1 MTRRAAQP
9 PVSALALLQQ
19 EVNDLFHRLSA
30 IDRSEHL
37 PGSEWSPSADVFES
51 KDRLVVVIE
60 APGLPPESLRVV
72 FRDGELVLSG
82 ERRPRRVGPGASFL
96 CLERPHGRFE
106 RRIPIDLPVD
116 VARARA
122 TLANGLLAVTLPRL
136 RERRGRE
143 TAIPIER
150 ETTE

>member
-1 MTRRAAQP
+1 VTRRAARP

-19 EVNDLFHRLSA
+19 EVNDLFLRLSA
-30 IDRSEHL
+30 LDRTERL
-37 PGSEWSPSADVFES
+37 PGNEWSPVADVFES

-60 APGLPPESLRVV
+60 VPGLPPESLRVV

-82 ERRPRRVGPGASFL
+82 ERRARRVGPGASFL

-122 TLANGLLAVTLPRL
+122 TLARGLLAVSLPRL

-143 TAIPIER
+143 TVIPIER
-150 ETTE
+150 ETAE

>member
-1 MTRRAAQP
+1 MTRRATQA

-30 IDRSEHL
+30 LDRSEHL
-37 PGSEWSPSADVFES
+37 RASEWSPTVDVFES
-51 KDRLVVVIE
+51 KDRLVVVVE
-60 APGLPPESLRVV
+60 VPGLPPESLRVV
-72 FRDGELVLSG
+72 FRDGELVLTG
-82 ERRPRRVGPGASFL
+82 ERRPRRAGPGASFL

-116 VARARA
+116 VGRARA
-122 TLANGLLAVTLPRL
+122 TLAGGLLAVTLPRL

-143 TAIPIER
+143 TSIPIER

>member
-1 MTRRAAQP
+1 MTRRAARP

-30 IDRSEHL
+30 LDRSEHL
-37 PGSEWSPSADVFES
+37 RGSEWSPTVDVFES

-60 APGLPPESLRVV
+60 VPGLPPESLRVV

-82 ERRPRRVGPGASFL
+82 ERRARRVGPGASFL

-116 VARARA
+116 VARAQA
-122 TLANGLLAVTLPRL
+122 TLANGLLVVTLPRL

>member
-1 MTRRAAQP
+1 VTRRAAQP

-30 IDRSEHL
+30 LDRSEHL
-37 PGSEWSPSADVFES
+37 RGSEWSPTVDVFES

-60 APGLPPESLRVV
+60 VPGLPPESLRVV

-82 ERRPRRVGPGASFL
+82 ERRARRVGPGASFL

-116 VARARA
+116 VARAQA
-122 TLANGLLAVTLPRL
+122 TLANGLLVVTLPRL

>member
-1 MTRRAAQP
+1 MSSRP
-9 PVSALALLQQ
+9 P
-19 EVNDLFHRLSA
+19 
-30 IDRSEHL
+30 
-37 PGSEWSPSADVFES
+37 GTEWSPSADVFES

-96 CLERPHGRFE
+96 CLERPNGRFE

-122 TLANGLLAVTLPRL
+122 TLASGLLAVTLPRL